1 MINRVVFK
9 HEMITWEWA
18 VVVVAT
24 VLFFGGIE
32 AWKFA
37 KRVFFRRR
45 AAATGGSQIPG
56 LDWGRQDTNESSEA
70 EKGKITDREG
80 Q

>member
-1 MINRVVFK
+1 MVFK

-24 VLFFGGIE
+24 ILFFAGIE

-37 KRVFFRRR
+37 KRIYFRR
-45 AAATGGSQIPG
+45 TGGSRSHGI
-56 LDWGRQDTNESSEA
+56 DTDSNEMSDA
-70 EKGKITDREG
+70 EKGGIAAANDGRIE
-80 Q
+80 

>member
-1 MINRVVFK
+1 VVFK

-24 VLFFGGIE
+24 ILFFGGIE

-45 AAATGGSQIPG
+45 AATNGGSQVPG
-56 LDWGRQDTNESSEA
+56 LDWERQDTNQSSDA
-70 EKGKITDREG
+70 EKGEVMDREG